1 MQRAILMLQFFFFIF
16 LENVIQPS
24 TFLHEDKKT
33 NLYQQPKFEMFFFFL
48 SRFTQKQK
56 LPLFSPTFQY
66 FGSNFWSFYCH
77 VILHM
82 CIIFSYFLDFFPA
95 LKSHLLLFP
104 FQIPFV
110 HNFLENWYFP
120 YIFGTRLFF
129 THIFH
134 RCKYQA
140 IRMKNFWEKA
150 N

>member
-1 MQRAILMLQFFFFIF
+1 MFCFIKYKDFFCFTILHFDLRYYNFTNMQRVILMLQFFFFIF
-16 LENVIQPS
+16 LENVIRPS

-33 NLYQQPKFEMFFFFL
+33 NLYQQPKFEMFLFFL

-66 FGSNFWSFYCH
+66 FGSNFLSFYCL

-82 CIIFSYFLDFFPA
+82 CIIFSYFLDFFSA

-110 HNFLENWYFP
+110 HNFLENQYFP
-120 YIFGTRLFF
+120 
-129 THIFH
+129 
-134 RCKYQA
+134 
-140 IRMKNFWEKA
+140 
-150 N
+150 